1 LEITQFLSILVVFG
15 LLGATLWWL
24 KKKGAVRMASMPS
37 WKLPSGRARN
47 SERLIERM
55 DALQLSA
62 THSLTVVRVGER
74 ALLVGVSPS
83 GLQVVDNLE
92 LKSLQSQGVSQ

>member
-1 LEITQFLSILVVFG
+1 MEITQFLSILVVFG

-47 SERLIERM
+47 SEKLLERM

-83 GLQVVDNLE
+83 GLQVVDNME
-92 LKSLQSQGVSQ
+92 LNSLRSTGVSQ